1 LARPRLLLN
10 VAKMDMD
17 ATLVVE
23 RRRDRTEDTLAA
35 LTRLLEAARRR
46 SGLEAL
52 SVADS
57 SGLLLAG
64 AGPARLCEELA
75 AWAPLVARP
84 ADNDTA
90 PTCIDALERRTGRRR
105 LSVNGIEVVVTTA
118 GDFAPASGELDALAA
133 GLRRILI

>member
-1 LARPRLLLN
+1 
-10 VAKMDMD
+10 METD
-17 ATLVVE
+17 ASLVVE
-23 RRRDRTEDTLAA
+23 RRRDRTEETLSA

-52 SVADS
+52 SVADV

-84 ADNDTA
+84 ADNDVA
-90 PTCIDALERRTGRRR
+90 PTCLDALERRTGRRR
-105 LSVNGIEVVVTTA
+105 LAVDGIEVVLSTA
-118 GDFAPASGELDALAA
+118 GDLSPSSREMDAVAA
-133 GLRRILI
+133 GLRRILSASSTR

>member
-1 LARPRLLLN
+1 
-10 VAKMDMD
+10 M
-17 ATLVVE
+17 
-23 RRRDRTEDTLAA
+23 
-35 LTRLLEAARRR
+35 
-46 SGLEAL
+46 
-52 SVADS
+52 
-57 SGLLLAG
+57 
-64 AGPARLCEELA
+64 CEELA

-118 GDFAPASGELDALAA
+118 GDVAPASGELDALAA

>member
-1 LARPRLLLN
+1 
-10 VAKMDMD
+10 MDTD
-17 ATLVVE
+17 ASLVVE

-64 AGPARLCEELA
+64 AGPSRLCEELA
-75 AWAPLVARP
+75 AWAPLVARR

-90 PTCIDALERRTGRRR
+90 PTCLDALERRTGRRR

-118 GDFAPASGELDALAA
+118 GDIAPSSGELDAVAA
-133 GLRRILI
+133 GLRRILGA

>member
-1 LARPRLLLN
+1 
-10 VAKMDMD
+10 METD
-17 ATLVVE
+17 AALVVE
-23 RRRDRTEDTLAA
+23 RRRDRTEETLSA

-52 SVADS
+52 SVADV

-75 AWAPLVARP
+75 AWAPLVSRA

-90 PTCIDALERRTGRRR
+90 PTCLDALERRTGRRR
-105 LSVNGIEVVVTTA
+105 LSLDGIEVVVSTA
-118 GDFAPASGELDALAA
+118 GEVAPSSSEMDAVAA
-133 GLRRILI
+133 GLRRILSASNHG